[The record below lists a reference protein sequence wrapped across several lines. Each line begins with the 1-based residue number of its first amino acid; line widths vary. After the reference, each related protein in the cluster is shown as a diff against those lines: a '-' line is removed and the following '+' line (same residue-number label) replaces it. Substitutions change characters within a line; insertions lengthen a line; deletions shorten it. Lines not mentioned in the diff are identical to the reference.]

1 MVAALLKF
9 VHVRFSIFKARVR
22 GEELENKI
30 SPIFKS
36 VHFTNIHRQI
46 SPHLT
51 HSLCY

>member
-36 VHFTNIHRQI
+36 VHFTNIHR
-46 SPHLT
+46 
-51 HSLCY
+51 